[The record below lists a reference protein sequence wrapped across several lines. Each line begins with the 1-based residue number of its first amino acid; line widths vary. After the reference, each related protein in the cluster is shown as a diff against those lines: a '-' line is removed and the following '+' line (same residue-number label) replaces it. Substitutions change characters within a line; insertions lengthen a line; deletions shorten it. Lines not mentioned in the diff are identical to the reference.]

1 MKKSEAG
8 NRSRTWLRFSGLL
21 LGIITLVWLLVE
33 ESSNLGVLVIA
44 GLVCTWGGIWL
55 LLKVDADAISKVW
68 IHLIIGGGAGLLL
81 APLAIL
87 LMALKT
93 GLHGHA
99 TPDFTLFQMQL
110 VLSRTP
116 FFTLAGILLGA
127 GGGLL
132 RYAIDNRSL
141 EGV

>member
-1 MKKSEAG
+1 MKQSAAG
-8 NRSRTWLRFSGLL
+8 NRSRSWLRSCGLL
-21 LGIITLVWLLVE
+21 LGIVVLVWLLVE

-44 GLVCTWGGIWL
+44 GLVCAWGGIWL
-55 LLKVDADAISKVW
+55 LLKIHTAAISKVW

-81 APLAIL
+81 SPVAIL

-93 GLHGHA
+93 GIHGHS
-99 TPDFTLFQMQL
+99 TPDFTLYQMQL

-116 FFTLAGILLGA
+116 FFILAGILLGA
-127 GGGLL
+127 GVGLL
-132 RYAIDNRSL
+132 RYAIDNRPL